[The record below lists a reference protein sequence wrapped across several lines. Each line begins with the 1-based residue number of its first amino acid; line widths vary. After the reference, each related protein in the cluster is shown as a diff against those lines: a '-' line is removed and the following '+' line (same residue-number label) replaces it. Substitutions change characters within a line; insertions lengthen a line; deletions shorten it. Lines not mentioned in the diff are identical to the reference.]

1 MHRRN
6 FLRNSGMGL
15 AAWSVMPHQLSA
27 FDHVISDLHAYASSR
42 QHALLV
48 EDEAY
53 WNIVRAAFRREGNYI
68 NLENGYFSPQAE
80 PVLLSTQRNAAY
92 INATSSHFMRREQEQ
107 AIETARTA
115 LADFL
120 GVDAA
125 GLALTRN
132 TTESLN
138 TVIAGFP
145 WQRGDEVV
153 NGNQDYGSMNEAF
166 EQNALRYG
174 FSMKTAAV
182 PLLPQGDEEIV
193 QAYTRLISGKTRML
207 HLTHLI
213 NLSGQLIP
221 VAKIARASRAI
232 NPGICVVV
240 DAAHSIAQLNFRLP
254 ELEADIV
261 GASLHKWLCNPLGA
275 GMLWMKQE
283 WIPRIWPLMGDTG
296 IAPDNIRRYEH
307 QGTRP
312 LQNLMSIPHAIAFH
326 RSIGTE
332 LKEARLKFLMK
343 RWAAAAAE
351 LPTLRMQTPWNSE
364 GRNSAIAT
372 VGHESLSPGQLAQL
386 LFDKH
391 KIFTVAI
398 EHPVVRG
405 VRITPHLYTSLG
417 EVDALIKAL
426 KNPAGF

>member
-1 MHRRN
+1 MQRRT
-6 FLRNSGMGL
+6 FIRNSGMGL
-15 AAWSVMPHQLSA
+15 AAWAALPQELPG
-27 FDHVISDLHAYASSR
+27 FDQVIPDLNAYAAGHEGLS
-42 QHALLV
+42 LV
-48 EDEAY
+48 EDEGY
-53 WNIVRAAFRREGNYI
+53 WDIVRTAFRREGNYI

-115 LADFL
+115 LAGFL
-120 GVDAA
+120 GVDVAE
-125 GLALTRN
+125 LALTRN

-145 WQRGDEVV
+145 WLRGDEVV
-153 NGNQDYGSMNEAF
+153 IGNQDYGSMNEAF
-166 EQNALRYG
+166 EQNARRYG
-174 FSMKTAAV
+174 FSIKTAEV
-182 PLLPQGDEEIV
+182 PLLPQSDEEIV
-193 QAYTRLISGKTRML
+193 KAYTRHIGIKTRML

-213 NLSGQLIP
+213 NLSGQVIP
-221 VAKIARASRAI
+221 VVKIARAARAI

-254 ELEADIV
+254 DLEADIV

-275 GMLWMKQE
+275 GMLWMKRD

-296 IAPDNIRRYEH
+296 AAPDNIRRFEH

-343 RWAAAAAE
+343 RWASAAAE
-351 LPTLRMQTPWNSE
+351 MPALHLQTPWSSE

-372 VGHESLSPGQLAQL
+372 VNHDSLSPGQLAQL

-398 EHPVVRG
+398 EHPIVKG
-405 VRITPHLYTSLG
+405 VRITPHLYTSLN
-417 EVDALIKAL
+417 EVDALIRAL
-426 KNPAGF
+426 RNPAGS